1 MVRKECREVAA
12 AWRVSK
18 VCWQRGLV
26 VVGDGEGRGAY
37 VVDFEGV
44 GYHLAPA
51 AESVVFL

>member
-1 MVRKECREVAA
+1 MAA

-26 VVGDGEGRGAY
+26 EVGDGEGRGAY